1 MYNYISGSERASLEQ
16 VKLFWLTN
24 LVDFDIIILSTA
36 NRSKTMDK
44 VHEERYD
51 NGQLRLRFHD
61 NDGKIDGLYEMWHKN
76 GQPSMRANYKNGKL
90 HGLSEWWN
98 ENGQL
103 VFREKFKNGFEVSIR

>member
-1 MYNYISGSERASLEQ
+1 MSDSERTNLEQ

-36 NRSKTMDK
+36 NRRRTMTK

-76 GQPSMRANYKNGKL
+76 GQQSMRANYKNGKMD
-90 HGLSEWWN
+90 GLWEWWD
-98 ENGQL
+98 ENGKL
-103 VFREKFKNGFEVSIR
+103 VFREKFKNGFEVQIQ